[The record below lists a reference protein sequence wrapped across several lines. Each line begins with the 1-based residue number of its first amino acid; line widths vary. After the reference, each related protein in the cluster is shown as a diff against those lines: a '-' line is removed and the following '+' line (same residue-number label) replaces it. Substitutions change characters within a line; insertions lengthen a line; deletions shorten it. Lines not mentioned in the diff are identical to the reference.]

1 MSRIGNKPI
10 PVPAGVTV
18 SIEGS
23 AVKVKGPKGE
33 LSREIHRDIA
43 ATLEEGR
50 IIVRRPTEEKR
61 HKSLHGLTRTLIANM
76 VEGVTNG
83 YAKTLELTG
92 VGYRAS
98 MQGNKLVLALGY
110 SKPVEVEAPAG
121 IQFEVPNPTTV
132 VVKGINKEQVGETS
146 AYIRMT
152 RDPDPYKAKGVR
164 YAGEVIKTKAGK
176 TGK

>member
-10 PVPAGVTV
+10 VVPEGVT
-18 SIEGS
+18 IDIDGT

-33 LSREIHRDIA
+33 LFREIHRDIT
-43 ATLEEGR
+43 ATVEGNQ

-61 HKSLHGLTRTLIANM
+61 HKALHGLTRTLIANM
-76 VEGVTNG
+76 VQGVTEG

-98 MQGNKLVLALGY
+98 LQGNKLVLALGY
-110 SKPVEVEAPAG
+110 SKPIEVEAPAG
-121 IQFEVPNPTTV
+121 IQFAVPNPTTV
-132 VVKGINKEQVGETS
+132 VVSGINKEQVGETS
-146 AYIRMT
+146 AYIRKT

-176 TGK
+176 TGN